1 MNMISHSWNE
11 KMIDQL
17 SEDTVIGGHAI
28 PKGYCNATQLCKANG
43 KWLKDYM
50 RLKRSK
56 AYLQE
61 LSLDRRIPL
70 SNLVIE
76 IKGKPDGDPSL
87 QGTWVHPDVAISI
100 AAWISPKFEVWANR
114 TLRSVINGDFAPLT
128 EEAKKQQAKLQELHR
143 KIRGNGKI
151 SRRSLTDEIKHYIET
166 HEVSDNYK
174 NWIYSNCSDKI
185 NLAVFGKKA
194 AGIRIERCQYT
205 GLIRDTHE
213 HPELKKLDRIEDFA
227 ARLISRGTEPFQA
240 VSEAIEFYQ

>member
-1 MNMISHSWNE
+1 
-11 KMIDQL
+11 MIDQL
-17 SEDTVIGGHAI
+17 SGDTIIGGHTI

-43 KWLKDYM
+43 KIFGNYI

-56 AYLQE
+56 AYLKA
-61 LSLDRRIPL
+61 LSAKTGIKISD
-70 SNLVIE
+70 LVIE
-76 IKGKPDGDPSL
+76 IKGAPDGDPSL
-87 QGTWVHPDVAISI
+87 QGTWVHQKVAINI
-100 AAWISPKFEVWANR
+100 ASWISPEFEVWASEA
-114 TLRSVINGDFAPLT
+114 LLAIINGDFAPLT
-128 EEAKKQQAKLQELHR
+128 AEAEKQQAKLQELHR
-143 KIRGNGKI
+143 KIRGSGKI